1 MGQGDVVTVLVGN
14 LTADPETRDAGGSRV
29 TSFTIASTPRV
40 FDRQSGEYR
49 DGEALFMR
57 CAQWKAPG
65 ENVAASLKRGDRVIA
80 QGRLRQRSFEK
91 DGQKRTVIEM
101 EVDEIGPSLRY
112 AQAVVTKSSS
122 GSGSG
127 ASSAPGWDAD
137 SPGF

>member
-65 ENVAASLKRGDRVIA
+65 ENAAASLKRGDRVIA

-112 AQAVVTKSSS
+112 AQAVVTKTSS

-127 ASSAPGWDAD
+127 ASSASGWDTD